1 MSRAL
6 LTTLSSLVLAG
17 GWALAPSVRGGDDA
31 PAAIAAAKTVPS
43 PAGGSAAQPQLTSSS
58 RGVLLSW
65 VERKGT
71 RAALRYAERTATGWT
86 PARTVAAGDDWFVNW
101 ADVPSVLRLDDR
113 TLAAHWL
120 QRSGPEKYAYDV
132 RLSRSRDD
140 GRTWAPAVTPH
151 HDGTRTEH
159 GFASLFGLPGGAL
172 GVLWLDGRA
181 TTPTAAHGDGHGP
194 GGAMTVRA
202 ATYDAAWTQ
211 TSDAAV
217 DLRACDCC
225 PTTVAMTSE
234 GPIAAW
240 RDRSDDEVRDIV
252 VARWRGGRWTT
263 PSVVHADGWRIQ
275 ACPVNGPMLAAEGR
289 RVALA
294 WFTAVGD
301 VGHAYVALSSDA
313 GSTFGAPVR
322 LDDEAAL
329 GRVDVALLPDG
340 AVLASWIDLQ
350 GTAASFAVRRVSPAG
365 TRSALTRV
373 ARLHHSR
380 ASGYPRLAVHG
391 DEIVFAWTEPASA
404 ASSVRTAM
412 ARVR

>member
-1 MSRAL
+1 M
-6 LTTLSSLVLAG
+6 TLSSLVLAA
-17 GWALAPSVRGGDDA
+17 GWALAPAVRGDA
-31 PAAIAAAKTVPS
+31 DTPGALAAVTIVPS
-43 PAGGSAAQPQLTSSS
+43 PAGGSAAQPQLTSSA

-65 VERKGT
+65 VERQGA
-71 RAALRYAERTATGWT
+71 RAALRYAERTAAGWT
-86 PARTVAAGDDWFVNW
+86 PVRTAAAGDDWFVNW
-101 ADVPSVLRLDDR
+101 ADVPSVLRLDER

-132 RLSRSRDD
+132 RLSRSHDD
-140 GRTWAPAVTPH
+140 GRTWAPSVTPH
-151 HDGTRTEH
+151 HDGTKTEH
-159 GFASLFGLPGGAL
+159 GFASLYAMPGGAL

-181 TTPTAAHGDGHGP
+181 TTPTATHGDGHGP

-211 TSDAAV
+211 TSDAPV

-225 PTTVAMTSE
+225 PTTVAMTSD
-234 GPIAAW
+234 GAVAAW

-252 VARWRGGRWTT
+252 VSRLEAGRWTT

-275 ACPVNGPMLAAEGR
+275 ACPVNGPMLAADGR

-313 GSTFGAPVR
+313 GRTFGPPVR

-329 GRVDVALLPDG
+329 GRVDVAVLRDG

-350 GTAASFAVRRVSPAG
+350 GTAASFAVRRVSPDG
-365 TRSALTRV
+365 RRSALTRV
-373 ARLHHSR
+373 ARLDHSR
-380 ASGYPRLAVHG
+380 ASGYPRLAVHD
-391 DEIVFAWTEPASA
+391 DEIVFAWTEPGSG
-404 ASSVRTAM
+404 SSTVRTAA